1 MPKSVF
7 YYCICAGPHC
17 CQSFKINGIKKKT
30 SLCHLSKFHL
40 YSVAFSGAM
49 AMLLSGI

>member
-17 CQSFKINGIKKKT
+17 CHSFKINGIKKT

-40 YSVAFSGAM
+40 YSVTFSGAT